1 MDRDDD
7 EDVPILVNMA
17 DDDDNDAP
25 QLVVMEVDEDQ
36 EVEGEPVAVDE
47 DLSPVPVTILAGFLG
62 SGKTTLVQY
71 ILQSPNHGRRIA
83 VIENEF
89 GGGQDGISIESMIAR
104 DGTQQLTDLIELPN
118 GCVCCTVKDDLVT
131 TLEALLDK
139 RQDLD
144 YILIESSGMANPG
157 PIASIFWLDEALESR
172 LRLNGIVT
180 LVDAV
185 HISHQLEETEEAAQQ
200 IAYADRVIL
209 NKVDLVS
216 DQKQEGAVDMIRSLH
231 PTVPI
236 QTTTF
241 SQVPN
246 LEWIL
251 DLQSFG
257 RVLPNDQLPKIP
269 FSLGYCMPITVAP
282 SHKHTRAVGTIT
294 LNHGGSVDAK
304 KLNAWLASLLWPN
317 QDEHDKVLRARLES
331 NAPAPSHVTAGAKS
345 TMELF
350 RIKGVLSVKHSRL
363 VEEDKPFVGDDG
375 IDNRR
380 FIVQGVYDTWEIHPA
395 SANLRWE
402 ADEDRS
408 CKLIIIGRCL
418 DGEKLQSGF
427 QSCCV

>member
-1 MDRDDD
+1 MDREGD
-7 EDVPILVNMA
+7 EEVPILVNMP
-17 DDDDNDAP
+17 DDDDSDAP
-25 QLVVMEVDEDQ
+25 QLIVMEVDEDQ
-36 EVEGEPVAVDE
+36 EVENDAVVVVK

-71 ILQSPNHGRRIA
+71 ILQSPDHGRRIA

-104 DGTQQLTDLIELPN
+104 DGAQSLTDLIELPN
-118 GCVCCTVKDDLVT
+118 GCVCCTVKDDLVK

-157 PIASIFWLDEALESR
+157 PIATIFWLDEALESR

-180 LVDAV
+180 LVDAL
-185 HISHQLEETEEAAQQ
+185 HIRHQLEETEEAAQQ

-216 DQKQEGAVDMIRSLH
+216 DEKKEGVVNIIRSLH

-241 SQVPN
+241 SQLPD

-257 RVLPNDQLPKIP
+257 RVLPMDQPPHVP
-269 FSLGYCMPITVAP
+269 FSLGYCMPITMAS
-282 SHKHTRAVGTIT
+282 SHKHTSAVGTFT

-317 QDEHDKVLRARLES
+317 QDEQDKVLRARLEA
-331 NAPAPSHVTAGAKS
+331 NVPAPSHATVAGKT

-350 RIKGVLSVKHSRL
+350 RIKGVLSVKHSGL
-363 VEEDKPFVGDDG
+363 IEEDKPFVDHDG
-375 IDNRR
+375 IDTRR

-395 SANLRWE
+395 SENLRWE
-402 ADEDRS
+402 ASEDRS
-408 CKLIIIGRCL
+408 CKLIIIGRYL
-418 DGEKLQSGF
+418 NGEELQSGF